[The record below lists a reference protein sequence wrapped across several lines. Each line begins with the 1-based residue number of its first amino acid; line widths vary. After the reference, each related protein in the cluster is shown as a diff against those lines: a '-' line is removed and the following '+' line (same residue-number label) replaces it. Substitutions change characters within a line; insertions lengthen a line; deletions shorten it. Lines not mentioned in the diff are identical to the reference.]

1 MYNSNKFR
9 EVGTIMLNKKNV
21 DAYLRQC
28 ISQAYTAEGR
38 EYTEDEL
45 DKGFYYVVVN
55 NSYLVYKICTPYE
68 RVNRRVNYRMHRNF
82 KKNFGIVAMSN
93 PVEAN
98 YEVGYSLEIYPT
110 LEVRDKNFTRNAFTL
125 KDGFRTTYVFLKDYA
140 LFINEEGKY
149 IPALVY
155 EKIAIERLGEE
166 KFVQRLKS
174 NENIYKEP
182 IFYKEYVELFE
193 KAFNSSVKLNIS
205 FCSSNLSE
213 IHV

>member
-68 RVNRRVNYRMHRNF
+68 RVNRKVNYRMRRNF
-82 KKNFGIVAMSN
+82 KKNFGIEAMSS
-93 PVEAN
+93 PSEVN
-98 YEVGYSLEIYPT
+98 YEVGYSLEICST
-110 LEVRDKNFTRNAFTL
+110 LEVRDINFTRNVFTL
-125 KDGFRTTYVFLKDYA
+125 NSKFRTAYVFLKDYN
-140 LFINEEGKY
+140 LFSDKEGKY

-155 EKIAIERLGEE
+155 EKIAIERLGEKE
-166 KFVQRLKS
+166 FVRRLKS
-174 NENIYKEP
+174 DESIYDKP
-182 IFYKEYVELFE
+182 LFYKEYADLFE
-193 KAFNSSVKLNIS
+193 RAFNSSVRLNIS
-205 FCSSNLSE
+205 YCSSNLSE